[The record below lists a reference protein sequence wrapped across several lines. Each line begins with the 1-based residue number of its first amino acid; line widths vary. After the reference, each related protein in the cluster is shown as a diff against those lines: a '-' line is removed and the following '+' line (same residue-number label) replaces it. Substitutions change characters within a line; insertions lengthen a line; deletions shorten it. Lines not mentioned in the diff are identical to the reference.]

1 VSPKV
6 VVDPERADPELV
18 EEFAGYGVATIHEA
32 MGKRGLLGRA
42 LRPLRPGSRAAGTAV
57 TVRCGPGD
65 NLMIH
70 VAVEQTKPGD
80 LVVITT
86 SEPSW
91 DGFIGE
97 LLVTGFAARG
107 VRGIVTTTGVRD
119 VADITAAGFPIWS
132 RAISA
137 QGTSKAFAGTV
148 NCPISIGG
156 TVINPGDIVV
166 ADDDGVVCVPR
177 GEAASVAPLAARR
190 TKEEKG
196 VREAM
201 ANGALG
207 LDVYGLRPVL
217 ERLGIEY
224 VRADSEPDRA

>member
-1 VSPKV
+1 MSPKV
-6 VVDPERADPELV
+6 VVDPERADPKLV
-18 EEFAGYGVATIHEA
+18 EEFAAYGVATIHEA

-65 NLMIH
+65 NLMVH

-80 LVVITT
+80 LVVIAT

-97 LLVTGFAARG
+97 LLVTAFAARG

-137 QGTSKAFAGTV
+137 QGTTKAFAGTV

-177 GEAASVAPLAARR
+177 SEAASVAPLAAAR
-190 TKEEKG
+190 TEEEKA
-196 VREAM
+196 VRQAL
-201 ANGALG
+201 ADGALG
-207 LDVYGLRPVL
+207 LDLYGLRPVL
-217 ERLGIEY
+217 ARLGVEY
-224 VRADSEPDRA
+224 VRADSGTVRP